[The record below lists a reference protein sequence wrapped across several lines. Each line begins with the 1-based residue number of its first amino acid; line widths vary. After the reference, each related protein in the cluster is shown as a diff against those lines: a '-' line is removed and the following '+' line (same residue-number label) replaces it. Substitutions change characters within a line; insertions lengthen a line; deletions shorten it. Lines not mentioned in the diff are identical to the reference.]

1 MKKWSLEGKRVL
13 VTGGT
18 KGIGL
23 AVVREFLSLGAEVV
37 FTARNEQ
44 QVEELEQL
52 LQQEGHKAWGLAGD
66 VALKGDRQQMLSF
79 VEQQWGALHVLV
91 NNAGMNIRKAT
102 ADYTEEEYRKVL
114 EVNLM
119 APFELARIF
128 YPLLKRAGGG
138 ASIINVASI
147 AGILDVKTGSP
158 YAMSKAG
165 LIQQSRSLAVEWAGE
180 GIRVNIVSPWFTETP
195 LTEGYL
201 SSAEKKGAITSRTPM
216 DRVAQPEELAGAVA
230 FLAMEQASYITG
242 HNLIVDGGL
251 SANAL

>member
-1 MKKWSLEGKRVL
+1 MNKWNLEGKRAL

-23 AVVREFLSLGAEVV
+23 AVVRELLNLGAEVV

-44 QVEELEQL
+44 EVEELEQL

-91 NNAGMNIRKAT
+91 NNAGMNIRKPT
-102 ADYTEEEYRKVL
+102 VEYTEEEFRKII

-119 APFELARIF
+119 APYELARMF
-128 YPLLKRAGGG
+128 YPLLKKAGS
-138 ASIINVASI
+138 ASIINVASV
-147 AGILDVKTGSP
+147 AGTLDVKTGSA
-158 YAMSKAG
+158 YGMSKAG

-201 SSAEKKGAITSRTPM
+201 SSAEKKGAITSHTPM
-216 DRVAQPEELAGAVA
+216 GRVARAEELAGAVA

-251 SANAL
+251 SASAL